1 MENLIAPC
9 HVSIDCVVFGFDGE
23 RLNVLLLRRYGEDQG
38 SVFHDMKLPGS
49 LIYQDENLDEAA
61 SRVLTELTGLK
72 RVALTQFRA
81 YGSKDRTRDPKDVH
95 WLERAQQTKVER
107 IVTVAFFA
115 LTRISRMRPL
125 TQIDSCW
132 VPIDE
137 VPALAFDH
145 NTIIKDS
152 LNYLRSYVPLE
163 PSSMFRLLPPQFTIS
178 QLRKVYN
185 AVTGEQIDA
194 RNFYK
199 KLKVMSYVVPSK
211 YKETGVAHRAAR
223 LFNFDTKTYNKYRI
237 YSDKNPGESYTRAVK
252 FSALNKVGK
261 AYFALKKHGFRSSDS
276 NQTAVIEIDLNSI
289 K

>member
-1 MENLIAPC
+1 MEKVIAPC

-23 RLNVLLLRRYGEDQG
+23 RFNVLLLRRHGEDQG
-38 SVFHDMKLPGS
+38 NVFHDLKLPGS

-72 RVALTQFRA
+72 RVALTQFKA

-107 IVTVAFFA
+107 IVTVAFIA

-125 TQIDSCW
+125 TQLEACW

-137 VPALAFDH
+137 VPTLAFDH
-145 NTIIKDS
+145 NIIIQDS
-152 LNYLRSYVPLE
+152 LAYLRNYVPLE
-163 PSSMFRLLPPQFTIS
+163 PSSIFRLLPAKFTIS

-199 KLKVMSYVVPSK
+199 KLKVMPYVVPLK
-211 YKETGVAHRAAR
+211 YKQTGVAHRAAR
-223 LFNFDTKTYNKYRI
+223 LYAFDIKTYNKYRI
-237 YSDKNPGESYTRAVK
+237 
-252 FSALNKVGK
+252 
-261 AYFALKKHGFRSSDS
+261 
-276 NQTAVIEIDLNSI
+276 
-289 K
+289 

>member
-1 MENLIAPC
+1 MENVIAPC
-9 HVSIDCVVFGFDGE
+9 HVSIDCVVFGFDGA

-125 TQIDSCW
+125 TQIDCCW

-152 LNYLRSYVPLE
+152 LNYLRNYVPLE

-199 KLKVMSYVVPSK
+199 KLKVMPYVVPSK
-211 YKETGVAHRAAR
+211 CKETGVAHRAAR
-223 LFNFDTKTYNKYRI
+223 LFTFDTKTYNKYRI
-237 YSDKNPGESYTRAVK
+237 
-252 FSALNKVGK
+252 
-261 AYFALKKHGFRSSDS
+261 
-276 NQTAVIEIDLNSI
+276 
-289 K
+289 